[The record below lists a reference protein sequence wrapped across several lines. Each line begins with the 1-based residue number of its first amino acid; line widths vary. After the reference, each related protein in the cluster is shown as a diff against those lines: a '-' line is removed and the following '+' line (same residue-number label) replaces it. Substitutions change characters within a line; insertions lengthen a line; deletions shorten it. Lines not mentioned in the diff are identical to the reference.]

1 MQRTINVRQT
11 RPTAYSLPQRLP
23 AVDGYVATQE
33 CTDIGTVVLLR
44 PVGTQEWES
53 FLIVD
58 CASKRLGTHNNNP
71 HDSSYAWMVRNN
83 IIVEVDYETAVR
95 WNTIGH
101 AIEVEMRDLPTPER
115 YEYQ

>member
-1 MQRTINVRQT
+1 MRTTINTRQT
-11 RPTAYSLPQRLP
+11 RPVAYSLPQQLP

-33 CTDIGTVVLLR
+33 CTKIGTVVLLR

-58 CASKRLGTHNNNP
+58 CASKKLGTHNNNP

-83 IIVEVDYETAVR
+83 IIVEIDYETAVR
-95 WNTIGH
+95 WDTIGRG
-101 AIEVEMRDLPTPER
+101 IEVEMRDLPTLKR